1 MSIDRLQP
9 ISPAA
14 LAARTSGPGIP
25 ASRTAPRADG
35 TSSMSTDAFR
45 AALKRGIA
53 RDAAPTVAAAAAA
66 EAARRLTQ
74 GRLEVSDLRVLLLE
88 TPGSE
93 VWAAVRR
100 AALTTVTASPELAPS
115 IISMH
120 AQLLRLP
127 AATVREGQDAGSQDG
142 FHAQATLTVDDQ
154 QISGSIQCSRTRK
167 GARQQAMTTLIAAI
181 AGLPDPLADR
191 AVEAW
196 GASASPAVPPPAP
209 APRAG
214 SAPAAGRSPIS
225 VLHEFAQAGHTTTPD
240 FRVTGAASAFTATV
254 TAVHRGQKLAATGEG
269 TSKQSARA
277 AAASSLLEMLQQ
289 ALAADVPPA
298 PAPEPPT
305 PSNAPALLPPLG
317 LARTQEPPPPFPPA
331 QPSCSARTTSSSRP
345 WPTAWRS
352 PCCPP
357 ATPPT
362 APG

>member
-35 TSSMSTDAFR
+35 TPMSTDAFR
-45 AALKRGIA
+45 AALRRGTA

-127 AATVREGQDAGSQDG
+127 AATVREGQDAGSEDG

-154 QISGSIQCSRTRK
+154 QVSGSIQRSRTRK

-181 AGLPDPLADR
+181 AGLPDPLAGR
-191 AVEAW
+191 AVE
-196 GASASPAVPPPAP
+196 
-209 APRAG
+209 
-214 SAPAAGRSPIS
+214 
-225 VLHEFAQAGHTTTPD
+225 
-240 FRVTGAASAFTATV
+240 
-254 TAVHRGQKLAATGEG
+254 
-269 TSKQSARA
+269 
-277 AAASSLLEMLQQ
+277 
-289 ALAADVPPA
+289 
-298 PAPEPPT
+298 
-305 PSNAPALLPPLG
+305 
-317 LARTQEPPPPFPPA
+317 
-331 QPSCSARTTSSSRP
+331 
-345 WPTAWRS
+345 
-352 PCCPP
+352 
-357 ATPPT
+357 
-362 APG
+362 